1 MDLDTLI
8 ITVFCT
14 VDDAMKTCFAGKRLR
29 QSGPRPTLEDSEV
42 LTMETVGAFLGISQ
56 EQALFAFFGNHYAHF
71 FPALRRIHRTTFTRQ
86 AANLWKVKERLW
98 LHLLDKT
105 PHDERFHIIDSFPL
119 PVCRFAR
126 APRCR
131 CFQGEAAFG
140 HDAVARQTFYGFRF
154 HAVVA
159 WPGVI
164 ARLCL
169 APGNEQELAVAPQ
182 LAQGIEG
189 QLIADRNYWSPW
201 LRQELAAADLDLVA
215 PYRNKS
221 KDPWPHRSHLLSV
234 LRYRIDTVFGQLTER
249 FSIKNVGAKDIWHM
263 ASRLMR
269 TVLSHTLMVYL
280 NIRQGNEPL
289 QFQHL
294 LAT

>member
-14 VDDAMKTCFAGKRLR
+14 LDDAMKSCFAGKRLR
-29 QSGPRPTLEDSEV
+29 QSGPPTILADSEV
-42 LTMETVGAFLGISQ
+42 LTMEAVGAFLGISQ
-56 EQALFAFFGNHYAHF
+56 EETLFGFFQNHYAHF
-71 FPALRRIHRTTFTRQ
+71 FPAVGKVHRTTFTRQ

-98 LHLLDKT
+98 LHLLEKT

-126 APRCR
+126 APRCHR
-131 CFQGEAAFG
+131 FRGEAAFG

-154 HAVVA
+154 HALAA

-164 ARLCL
+164 VRLCL
-169 APGNEQELAVAPQ
+169 APGNQQELAVAPQ
-182 LAQGIEG
+182 LVEEIEG
-189 QLIADRNYWSPW
+189 QLIGDRNYWSPQ
-201 LRQELAAADLDLVA
+201 LHQELSVSHLNLLA

-221 KDPWPHRSHLLSV
+221 KDPWPKRSHLLSN
-234 LRYRIDTVFGQLTER
+234 LRYRIDTVFGQLIDR
-249 FSIKNVGAKDIWHM
+249 FGIREVGAKDLWHM
-263 ASRLMR
+263 ASRLLR
-269 TVLSHTLMVYL
+269 AVLSHTLMVYL
-280 NIRQGNEPL
+280 NIQQGNEPL
-289 QFQHL
+289 QLEKL